1 MIVVDTHAL
10 LWWVGGKSEL
20 SAKARAVLNARP
32 IGIAAI
38 TCFEITQLTE
48 RGRFALDREVTDWLE
63 DVVALPQVAVLP
75 LTMDV
80 AVTAGKLRD
89 PLRDP
94 IDRIIVATV
103 LHLGVPLVTKDRK
116 IIESGVVPTI
126 W

>member
-1 MIVVDTHAL
+1 MIVIDTHAL
-10 LWWVGGKSEL
+10 LWWVGGKPEL
-20 SAKARAVLNARP
+20 SVRAREVLDNRP

-38 TCFEITQLTE
+38 TCFEIAQLTE
-48 RGRFALDREVTDWLE
+48 RGRFELSREVTDWLE
-63 DVVALPQVAVLP
+63 DVVALPQVAVMP

-80 AVTAGKLRD
+80 AITAGKLRD

-94 IDRIIVATV
+94 IDRIIVATA

-116 IIESGVVPTI
+116 IIDSGVVPTI